1 MKRDINLILVV
12 ILLLAGI
19 IYTDYL
25 THTYTLEY
33 CRVIEVVED
42 TAVAQDLYGRT
53 WAYKEQGDSVGDI
66 VHLHMYDNRTAN
78 DYDDVIKRVE
88 VVLATGH

>member
-1 MKRDINLILVV
+1 MKKDIGIIIAIILLVV
-12 ILLLAGI
+12 GI
-19 IYTDYL
+19 VYTDYYQ
-25 THTYTLEY
+25 HTYTLEF

-42 TAVAQDLYGRT
+42 TAVAQDLYGNA

-78 DYDDVIKRVE
+78 DYDDVIRRVE
-88 VVLATGH
+88 VVVAEGR